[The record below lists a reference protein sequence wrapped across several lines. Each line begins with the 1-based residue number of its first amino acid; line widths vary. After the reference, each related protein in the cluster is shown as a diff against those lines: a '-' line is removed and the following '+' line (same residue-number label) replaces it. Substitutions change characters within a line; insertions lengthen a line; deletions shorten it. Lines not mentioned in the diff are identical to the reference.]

1 MSNIDKVEFGS
12 FLSELRKEKGLTQK
26 ELAERLLVSAKAIS
40 KWETGA
46 NMPDV
51 SLLIP
56 LADILGVTVTEL
68 LQCEKNK
75 KDGLDPQDVEKLV
88 KKAIALKETE
98 VQVTSTSRKKYMIF
112 FFVSLIIAIVE
123 TFILI
128 QMDYNSYYIADF
140 IPFMIVSLALSGYF
154 TFIVRDRIPT
164 FYDENRISFYSDGF
178 LRFNMPGLYFNN
190 SNWPHIS
197 NYIRI
202 WSDALLVSTPILFV
216 IFNKFIPIQI
226 SSFIVLFLILGTLL
240 IPVYII
246 GKKYE

>member
-1 MSNIDKVEFGS
+1 MSNIDKIEFGL

-68 LQCEKNK
+68 LKCERNK
-75 KDGLDPQDVEKLV
+75 ETNIDPKEVERLV
-88 KKAIALKETE
+88 KKAINLKDSETRFA
-98 VQVTSTSRKKYMIF
+98 SSSKKKNIVIF
-112 FFVSLIIAIVE
+112 FICLAIAIVE
-123 TFILI
+123 LLILFKI
-128 QMDYNSYYIADF
+128 DYNSYYTADF
-140 IPFMIVSLALSGYF
+140 LPFMIVGVILSAYF
-154 TFIVRDRIPT
+154 TFIVRDYLPT
-164 FYDENRISFYSDGF
+164 YYDENRINFYTDGF
-178 LRFNMPGLYFNN
+178 FKMNMPGLYFNN
-190 SNWPHIS
+190 SNWPHIC
-197 NYIRI
+197 NYLRI
-202 WSDALLVSTPILFV
+202 WSDALLVLTPIFFV

-226 SSFIVLFLILGTLL
+226 SGFIFLFLMLGTLL
-240 IPVYII
+240 IPIYVI

>member
-75 KDGLDPQDVEKLV
+75 KEGLDPQDVEKLV
-88 KKAIALKETE
+88 KKAIALKET
-98 VQVTSTSRKKYMIF
+98 
-112 FFVSLIIAIVE
+112 
-123 TFILI
+123 
-128 QMDYNSYYIADF
+128 
-140 IPFMIVSLALSGYF
+140 
-154 TFIVRDRIPT
+154 
-164 FYDENRISFYSDGF
+164 
-178 LRFNMPGLYFNN
+178 
-190 SNWPHIS
+190 
-197 NYIRI
+197 
-202 WSDALLVSTPILFV
+202 
-216 IFNKFIPIQI
+216 
-226 SSFIVLFLILGTLL
+226 
-240 IPVYII
+240 
-246 GKKYE
+246 